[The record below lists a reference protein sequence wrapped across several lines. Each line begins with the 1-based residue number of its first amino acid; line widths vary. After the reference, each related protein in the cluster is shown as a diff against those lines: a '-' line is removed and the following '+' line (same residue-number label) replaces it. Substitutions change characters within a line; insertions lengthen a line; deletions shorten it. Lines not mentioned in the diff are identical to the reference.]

1 MWNTLNPRGQSSP
14 QRLLDPG
21 IRETD
26 GQRAAV
32 LDCYEEVAPESIEMS
47 AHLKPRRC
55 SGVPAFEA
63 DRRNNLK
70 PNINEAIAESDLLT
84 LAEVAARLW
93 CSKAHV
99 CHAIRGQVKGVTLLP
114 GHFLLAGGSWC
125 AGNLSESWLSQND
138 PFRPWWG
145 LSKTRRHLPRIVG
158 RPRDPR

>member
-21 IRETD
+21 VRETD

-99 CHAIRGQVKGVTLLP
+99 VPRYPWPSEGSDTIT

-125 AGNLSESWLSQND
+125 AGNLSNRGFPKND

-145 LSKTRRHLPRIVG
+145 LSKTRRHLPRIVC
-158 RPRDPR
+158 RAPA